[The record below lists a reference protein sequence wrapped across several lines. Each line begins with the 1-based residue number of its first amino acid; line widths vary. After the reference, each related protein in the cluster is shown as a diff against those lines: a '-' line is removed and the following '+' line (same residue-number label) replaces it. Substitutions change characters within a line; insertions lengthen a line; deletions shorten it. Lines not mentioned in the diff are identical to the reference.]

1 MKQAYHIL
9 YLLLLGFVFP
19 LSAQDISLFEQ
30 FNGRYDYTAIG
41 NTLNQAENNIDQS
54 FCSLLESSSAS
65 LSLDTDYQI
74 IKAYLY
80 WAGSGFG
87 DTEVTLNGTQVSS
100 EEIYTVTYSDVFNG
114 QLEYFS
120 CYADITDLV
129 LNDGNGTYVFSDMDI
144 SADLM
149 SNPGYCNN
157 RTNFGGWSIYVIYQN
172 DNLPLNQ
179 VNLYQ
184 GLEIINRNVQEKEII
199 LNNIDVIDNEGAKI
213 GFLAWEG
220 DNSLNY
226 GESLSINDNI
236 ISNPPLNLAD
246 NAFNGT
252 NTFANST
259 TFYNAD
265 LDVYDLENNISIGD
279 TSVSIK
285 LTTGGINENGG
296 FSADLII
303 LNNIITVL
311 NSQLPDAT
319 IEVNDYIVNCGNNSI
334 ELFYTVNNFNSTDI
348 LPANTPIAFYLDGLL
363 IGQSQTVND
372 LNIGESE
379 SNTIVVTV
387 PEDSNANLTITA
399 IVDDDGNMSGV
410 VTETNENNNI
420 NYFDIEL
427 LVIPDII
434 TLEGLIG
441 CNEGFETSTYNL
453 YEALVNLEYD
463 EDNIS
468 FYQSLED
475 LETTS
480 NSILIPSNYNN
491 TSNPETIYVRLESPP
506 CYEIYQFQLT
516 IENCPP
522 YVPNGFSP
530 NDDTFNDW
538 FNIQGLYDIFTEHQ
552 LKIYNRYGDIIFEG
566 NNEKPWFGKINRGL
580 NNHGKTVPVGTY
592 YYILNLNDPN
602 YRPMVGWVY
611 VNY

>member
-1 MKQAYHIL
+1 M
-9 YLLLLGFVFP
+9 
-19 LSAQDISLFEQ
+19 SAQDISLFEQ

-54 FCSLLESSSAS
+54 FCSLLESSSAN
-65 LSLDTDYQI
+65 LSLDAENEI

-87 DTEVTLNGTQVSS
+87 DTEVALNGISVSS
-100 EEIYTVTYSDVFNG
+100 EETYNVTYSDIFNG

-120 CYADITDLV
+120 CYADITYLV
-129 LNDGNGTYVFSDMDI
+129 INEGNGAYEFSGMDI

-149 SNPGYCNN
+149 TNPGYCNN
-157 RTNFGGWSIYVIYQN
+157 RTNFGGWSIYIIYQN

-184 GLEIINRNVQEKEII
+184 GLEIINRNVQEKEIV
-199 LNNIDVIDNEGAKI
+199 LDNIDVIDNEGAKI

-226 GESLSINDNI
+226 GESLSVNDNV

-265 LDVYDLENNISIGD
+265 LDVYDLENNINIGD
-279 TSVSIK
+279 TSATIK

-319 IEVNDYIVNCGNNSI
+319 IDINDYIVNCGDNSI
-334 ELFYTVNNFNSTDI
+334 EVFYTVNNFNSTDI
-348 LPANTPIAFYLDGLL
+348 LPANTPISFYLDGLL
-363 IGQSQTVND
+363 IGQSQTMSP

-379 SNTIVVTV
+379 SSTIILTV
-387 PEDSNANLTITA
+387 PEDSNPNLTIVA
-399 IVDDDGNMSGV
+399 SVDDDGTMSGI
-410 VTETNENNNI
+410 VTETNEDNNI
-420 NYFDIEL
+420 NFVDIQL

-434 TLEGLIG
+434 TLPELVG
-441 CNEGFETSTYNL
+441 CNEGFEVSTYNL
-453 YEALVNLEYD
+453 FDALMNLEYD
-463 EDNIS
+463 EEDVS
-468 FYQSLED
+468 FYLSLED
-475 LETTS
+475 LESAS
-480 NSILIPSNYNN
+480 NSILILSTYNN
-491 TSNPETIYVRLESPP
+491 SSNPETIYVRLESPP
-506 CYEIYQFQLT
+506 CYEIYQFQLS

-538 FNIQGLYDIFTEHQ
+538 FNIQGLYDIFTKHQ

>member
-1 MKQAYHIL
+1 M
-9 YLLLLGFVFP
+9 
-19 LSAQDISLFEQ
+19 SAQDISLFEQ

-54 FCSLLESSSAS
+54 FCSLLESSSAN
-65 LSLDTDYQI
+65 LSLDAENEI

-87 DTEVTLNGTQVSS
+87 DTEVALNGISVSS
-100 EEIYTVTYSDVFNG
+100 EETYNVTYSDIFNG

-129 LNDGNGTYVFSDMDI
+129 INEGNGVYEFSGMDI
-144 SADLM
+144 STDLM
-149 SNPGYCNN
+149 TNPGYCNN

-184 GLEIINRNVQEKEII
+184 GLEIINRNVQEKEIV
-199 LNNIDVIDNEGAKI
+199 LDNIDVIDNEGAKI

-226 GESLSINDNI
+226 GESLSVNDNV

-265 LDVYDLENNISIGD
+265 LDVYDLENNINIGD
-279 TSVSIK
+279 TSATIK

-319 IEVNDYIVNCGNNSI
+319 IEVNNFIVNCGDNSI
-334 ELFYTVNNFNSTDI
+334 ELFYTVNNFNSTDF

-363 IGQSQTVND
+363 IGQSQTINT

-379 SNTIVVTV
+379 SNTIIVTV
-387 PEDSNANLTITA
+387 PEDSNPNLTIVA
-399 IVDDDGNMSGV
+399 NVDDDGTMSGT
-410 VTETNENNNI
+410 VTETNEDNNTNFI
-420 NYFDIEL
+420 DIEL

-434 TLEGLIG
+434 SLPSLIG

-453 YEALVNLEYD
+453 YDALINLNYNETL
-463 EDNIS
+463 IS

-475 LETTS
+475 LESTS
-480 NSILIPSNYNN
+480 NSILIPSSYNN
-491 TSNPETIYVRLESPP
+491 SINPETIYVRLESPP

-566 NNEKPWFGKINRGL
+566 DNDKPWSGEINSGL
-580 NNHGKTVPVGTY
+580 NNHGKIAPVGTY

>member
-1 MKQAYHIL
+1 MGL
-9 YLLLLGFVFP
+9 VLP

-54 FCSLLESSSAS
+54 FCSLLESSSANFT
-65 LSLDTDYQI
+65 LDADNQI
-74 IKAYLY
+74 VKAYLY

-87 DTEVTLNGTQVSS
+87 DTEVTLNGTQITS
-100 EEIYTVTYSDVFNG
+100 EEIYTVTYSDFFNG

-120 CYADITDLV
+120 CYADVTDLV
-129 LNDGNGTYVFSDMDI
+129 ISEGNGTYMFSDMDI

-172 DNLPLNQ
+172 EDLPLNQ

-199 LNNIDVIDNEGAKI
+199 LDNIDVIDNIGAKI

-226 GESLSINDNI
+226 GESLSVNNNVL
-236 ISNPPLNLAD
+236 SNPPLNLSD

-252 NTFANST
+252 NTFTNST

-265 LDVYDLENNISIGD
+265 LDVYNLENNINIGD
-279 TSVSIK
+279 TSASIK
-285 LTTGGINENGG
+285 LTTGGINETGG

-319 IEVNDYIVNCGNNSI
+319 IEVNDYIVNCGDNSV
-334 ELFYTVNNFNSTDI
+334 ELFYTVNNFNSTDV
-348 LPANTPIAFYLDGLL
+348 LPANTPIAFYLDNLL
-363 IGQSQTVND
+363 LGQSQTVNNLD
-372 LNIGESE
+372 IGESE
-379 SNTIVVTV
+379 SSSTIVTI
-387 PEDSNANLTITA
+387 PEDSDPNLTITA
-399 IVDDDGNMSGV
+399 IVDDDGTMSGV
-410 VTETNENNNI
+410 VTETNEDNNI
-420 NYFDIEL
+420 NFVDIEL
-427 LVIPDII
+427 LIIPDII
-434 TLEGLIG
+434 TLSGLIG
-441 CNEGFETSTYNL
+441 CNEGFETATYNL
-453 YEALVNLEYD
+453 YEALVNLQYD
-463 EDNIS
+463 ESNVS
-468 FYQSLED
+468 FYKSLQD
-475 LETTS
+475 LETAT

-506 CYEIYQFQLT
+506 CYEVYQFQLS

-522 YVPNGFSP
+522 YIPDGFSP
-530 NDDTFNDW
+530 NNDTFNDW

-566 NNEKPWFGKINRGL
+566 NNDKPWFGKINRGL
-580 NNHGKTVPVGTY
+580 NNHGNIVPVGTY
-592 YYILNLNDPN
+592 YYILNLNDPD

>member
-1 MKQAYHIL
+1 MKQAHYIFT
-9 YLLLLGFVFP
+9 LLFLGLAYQ

-54 FCSLLESSSAS
+54 FCSLLESSSANF
-65 LSLDTDYQI
+65 SLDPENEI

-80 WAGSGFG
+80 WAGSGSG
-87 DTEVTLNGTQVSS
+87 DTEVTLNGISVSS
-100 EEIYTVTYSDVFNG
+100 QETYSVLFNDIFNG
-114 QLEYFS
+114 PLEYFS
-120 CYADITDLV
+120 CYSDITDLV
-129 LNDGNGTYVFSDMDI
+129 LGQGNGNYEFSDLDI

-199 LNNIDVIDNEGAKI
+199 LNNIDVIDNQGAKI

-226 GESLSINDNI
+226 GESLSVNDNI

-252 NTFANST
+252 NTFTNST

-265 LDVYDLENNISIGD
+265 LDVYDLENNINIGD

-319 IEVNDYIVNCGNNSI
+319 IDINDYIVNCGDNSI
-334 ELFYTVNNFNSTDI
+334 EIFYTINNFNSTDI
-348 LPANTPIAFYLDGLL
+348 LPANTPIAFYLDDLL
-363 IGQSQTVND
+363 IGQSQTMSP

-379 SNTIVVTV
+379 SSTIILIV
-387 PEDSNANLTITA
+387 PEDSNPNLTIVA
-399 IVDDDGNMSGV
+399 SVDDDGTMSGT
-410 VTETNENNNI
+410 VTETNENNNTNFI
-420 NYFDIEL
+420 DIEL

-434 TLEGLIG
+434 TLPGLIG
-441 CNEGFETSTYNL
+441 CNEGFEISTYNL
-453 YEALVNLEYD
+453 YDALIDLEF
-463 EDNIS
+463 EEEFIS
-468 FYQSLED
+468 FYHSLED

-491 TSNPETIYVRLESPP
+491 ISNPETVYVRLESPP
-506 CYEIYQFQLT
+506 CYEIYQFQLS

-530 NDDTFNDW
+530 NEDTFNDW
-538 FNIQGLYDIFTEHQ
+538 FNIQGLYDIFTEHK
-552 LKIYNRYGDIIFEG
+552 LHIYNRYGDIIFEG
-566 NNEKPWFGKINRGL
+566 NNEKPWNGKINRGL